1 MKKQRGLMQSTA
13 LVSFNTMLSRVLG
26 FIRDVIIAQLF
37 GASAGSDAF
46 FVAFKLPNFM
56 RGLFAEGSF
65 SQAFVPVLS
74 EYQTQSSAVEVKQF
88 IDRMAGS
95 LLVFLVPLT
104 ALVTLVSP
112 LLIYVVAPGFAHDPY
127 RFGLAAHMLR
137 ITFPYLLLISLTA
150 LSGAILN
157 TYGNYGIPAFTPVWL
172 NISLIGC
179 GLVLSQ
185 YLAVPVYALAWG
197 VLIAGII
204 QLAFQLPFLV
214 QVGLLPVPRPSFAH
228 PGVKRVLKLMIPAL
242 FGVSVSQ
249 LNLLLSTVFASLL
262 KVGSVSW
269 LYYADRLM
277 NFPLGVFGVAIS
289 TVVLPYLSR
298 NAASDDH
305 SSYRGTLHW
314 GLRMLLVIGVPATVS
329 LIVLSG
335 PLIATLFYYRAFD
348 SHDVLM
354 TQQCL
359 IAYALGVQA
368 FMLVKVLA
376 SAFYAK
382 QNIRTPVKI
391 AIIATVT
398 NMAFN
403 ALLLVPLQHI
413 GLALASSISAWVN
426 ALLLLGLLYKRQIY
440 RFDMQMPKFAGR
452 LVIANVILGGYL
464 YWWAKELTP
473 WLHHGGVWRLTHLL
487 IVVVSAVLLYA
498 VTLLAIGMRKRDLT
512 PSHYRIG

>member
-1 MKKQRGLMQSTA
+1 MKKGIMQSTA
-13 LVSFNTMLSRVLG
+13 IVSFNTMLSRILG
-26 FIRDVIIAQLF
+26 FLRDVIIAQLF

-74 EYQTQSSAVEVKQF
+74 EYQTNATASEAKLF
-88 IDRMAGS
+88 IDRMTGS
-95 LLVFLVPLT
+95 LITVLMPLT
-104 ALVTLVSP
+104 IVATIISP
-112 LLIYVVAPGFAHDPY
+112 LLIYLVAPGFADDPQ
-127 RFGLAAHMLR
+127 RFNMAAHMLR

-157 TYGNYGIPAFTPVWL
+157 TYGHYGIPAFTPVWL
-172 NISLIGC
+172 NVSLIGC
-179 GLVLSQ
+179 GIVLSQ

-197 VLIAGII
+197 VLLAGII
-204 QLAFQLPFLV
+204 QLSFQLPFLIRL
-214 QVGLLPVPRPSFAH
+214 GLLPVPKPNFSH

-249 LNLLLSTVFASLL
+249 LNLLLGTIFASLL
-262 KVGSVSW
+262 PVGSVSW

-298 NAASDDH
+298 NAASEDQQ
-305 SSYRGTLHW
+305 SYQGTLHW
-314 GLRMLLVIGVPATVS
+314 GLRMLLVIGVPATVG

-391 AIIATVT
+391 AVVAMVA
-398 NMAFN
+398 NMVFN
-403 ALLLVPLQHI
+403 ALLIVPLQHM

-426 ALLLLGLLYKRQIY
+426 AVLLLVLLYKRQIY
-440 RFDMQMPKFAGR
+440 RFDKQMPKFAGR
-452 LVIANVILGGYL
+452 LVVANVILAAYL
-464 YWWAKELTP
+464 YWWAKQLTP
-473 WLHHGGVWRLTHLL
+473 WLEHDGLWRLAHLI
-487 IVVVSAVLLYA
+487 IVVVTALALYGLA
-498 VTLLAIGMRKRDLT
+498 LLAVGMRKRDLT
-512 PSHYRIG
+512 PSQYRIG